1 MSFVGLG
8 SLGPAIAG
16 TLPFGNL
23 RRLGI
28 AISLATHPRLL
39 LLDEPAAGLND
50 TETEELVLMIRQ
62 LAGMEIGVCVIDHD
76 MNMITA
82 LCERLIVLD
91 FGTKIAEGPPATVL
105 SDPKVLEVYLGGR
118 SLMLLAVDDL
128 HTAYGPIRVNR
139 GVSLTVGE
147 GEIVTILGPNG
158 AGKSTLLKAVSGLLR
173 PTGGTIRL
181 DGEDIAGRPAD
192 IVANRGIVMVPE
204 ARRIFAPLTV
214 QENLRLG
221 GYARRDRDE
230 VEADI
235 ARMEA
240 YFPILAQKRQAK
252 GRELSGGQ
260 QQMLAIAR
268 GLMARPRLLLLDEP
282 SLGLSPLLVKEVRR
296 VIHDV
301 RDRFGAAVLLVEQ
314 NAGLALAVAQRGY
327 LMHNGSIAA
336 SGTIEELKDA
346 HLVQELYL
354 GRGAAAAP
362 TARHAT

>member
-1 MSFVGLG
+1 
-8 SLGPAIAG
+8 
-16 TLPFGNL
+16 
-23 RRLGI
+23 
-28 AISLATHPRLL
+28 
-39 LLDEPAAGLND
+39 
-50 TETEELVLMIRQ
+50 
-62 LAGMEIGVCVIDHD
+62 
-76 MNMITA
+76 
-82 LCERLIVLD
+82 
-91 FGTKIAEGPPATVL
+91 
-105 SDPKVLEVYLGGR
+105 
-118 SLMLLAVDDL
+118 MLLSVDDL

-139 GVSLTVGE
+139 GVSITVGE

-158 AGKSTLLKAVSGLLR
+158 AGKSTLLKAISGLLR

-181 DGEDIAGRPAD
+181 DGDDIAGQPAD

-282 SLGLSPLLVKEVRR
+282 SLGLSPLLVKDVRR

-346 HLVQELYL
+346 RLVQELYL
-354 GRGAAAAP
+354 GRGAAAGLAAP
-362 TARHAT
+362 P

>member
-1 MSFVGLG
+1 
-8 SLGPAIAG
+8 
-16 TLPFGNL
+16 
-23 RRLGI
+23 
-28 AISLATHPRLL
+28 
-39 LLDEPAAGLND
+39 
-50 TETEELVLMIRQ
+50 
-62 LAGMEIGVCVIDHD
+62 
-76 MNMITA
+76 
-82 LCERLIVLD
+82 
-91 FGTKIAEGPPATVL
+91 
-105 SDPKVLEVYLGGR
+105 
-118 SLMLLAVDDL
+118 MLLSVDDV
-128 HTAYGPIRVNR
+128 HTAYGPIRVNH
-139 GVSLTVGE
+139 GVSITVDE

-158 AGKSTLLKAVSGLLR
+158 AGKSTLLKAISGLLP
-173 PTGGTIRL
+173 PTRGTIRL
-181 DGEDIAGRPAD
+181 DGQNLAGKPAD

-221 GYARRDRDE
+221 GYARQDRDE

-282 SLGLSPLLVKEVRR
+282 SLGLSPLLVKDVRR
-296 VIHDV
+296 VIQDV
-301 RDRFGAAVLLVEQ
+301 RERFGAAVLLVEQ
-314 NAGLALAVAQRGY
+314 NAGLAMAVAQRGY
-327 LMHNGSIAA
+327 LMHNGSIGA

-346 HLVQELYL
+346 SLVQELYL

-362 TARHAT
+362 ATRHAT